1 MQEEKKVST
10 KQLVPTSI
18 LLLLVALVALAAVT
32 YAWFTIADNTRVNL
46 RMDITTGKFVRIE
59 VQAHDSYEDYKPF
72 LYFDEIRDYVIKH
85 GGPDYNEIIM
95 EPVTTTNGRTFTY
108 EHGEPVTADDF
119 VYVEYTLHFRSLDH
133 VLLHLTTNNSKDKAD
148 GTRID
153 SMENPSVR
161 RAMRISY
168 TDPYGNTH
176 IYNPR
181 SNVNYTKFT
190 QDTVVCELP
199 ADTDVPVVVRVWL
212 EGNDPEC
219 TNALKGMDYI
229 IQMRFEATDM
239 NYQPLE

>member
-1 MQEEKKVST
+1 MQEEKKNST

-18 LLLLVALVALAAVT
+18 LLLLAALVALAAVT

-59 VQAHDSYEDYKPF
+59 VEAHDSYEEYKPF
-72 LYFDEIRDYVIKH
+72 LYFDEVRQYVMSQ
-85 GGPDYNEIIM
+85 GGPDYDKIIM
-95 EPVTTTNGRTFTY
+95 EPVTTTNGRNFTY
-108 EHGEPVTADDF
+108 EHGEPALLGDF

-133 VLLHLTTNNSKDKAD
+133 VLLHLTTNNSEDKAD
-148 GTRID
+148 GTKID
-153 SMENPSVR
+153 SVNNQSVR

-168 TDPYGNTH
+168 TDPQGHTH

-181 SNVNYTKFT
+181 GGINYSKFSE
-190 QDTVVCELP
+190 DTVICELP

-212 EGNDPEC
+212 EGTDPEC